1 MTKNVAHVVVEDL
14 GAVIGAFYQVEQA
27 STGPK
32 GKVKTEA
39 LKKEREAQVV
49 KISFLSGQLK
59 CQLWKMGNM
68 YELSEFRML
77 QNMKTGGLRMMLAAA
92 IVDTISYK

>member
-1 MTKNVAHVVVEDL
+1 MTKNVAHIVVEDL

-39 LKKEREAQVV
+39 LKKEREAQVSKV
-49 KISFLSGQLK
+49 FHI
-59 CQLWKMGNM
+59 
-68 YELSEFRML
+68 
-77 QNMKTGGLRMMLAAA
+77 
-92 IVDTISYK
+92 

>member
-1 MTKNVAHVVVEDL
+1 MTKNVAHIVVEDL

-39 LKKEREAQVV
+39 LKKEREAQVSKV
-49 KISFLSGQLK
+49 FHIYSQGQGFA
-59 CQLWKMGNM
+59 CGI
-68 YELSEFRML
+68 FPVIF
-77 QNMKTGGLRMMLAAA
+77 
-92 IVDTISYK
+92 IVDSIFKP

>member
-1 MTKNVAHVVVEDL
+1 M
-14 GAVIGAFYQVEQA
+14 EQA
-27 STGPK
+27 STGVK

-59 CQLWKMGNM
+59 CQPWKMGNM

-92 IVDTISYK
+92 TVAIISFR